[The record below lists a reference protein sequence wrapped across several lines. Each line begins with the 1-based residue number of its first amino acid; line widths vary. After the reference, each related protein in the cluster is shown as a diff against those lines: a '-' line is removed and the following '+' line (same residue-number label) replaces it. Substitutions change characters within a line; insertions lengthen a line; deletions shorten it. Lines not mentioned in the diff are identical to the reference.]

1 MNFEWDDRKNQS
13 NLKKH
18 GIAFE
23 EAALIFRGIT
33 FSTVDD
39 RKDYGEKRTITIG
52 KIADQIPVT
61 VLHTDRDGRVRIS
74 SARLASR
81 KERKIFDDY
90 CSQIPQ

>member
-1 MNFEWDDRKNQS
+1 MIE
-13 NLKKH
+13 
-18 GIAFE
+18 
-23 EAALIFRGIT
+23 
-33 FSTVDD
+33 
-39 RKDYGEKRTITIG
+39 KDYGEKRTITIG

-61 VLHTDRDGRVRIS
+61 VLHTNRDGRVRII